1 MVELKKNYT
10 VIIVT
15 HNMQQAA
22 RVADKTAFFFMGDLI
37 EYGQTEQIFNNP
49 QREKSIC
56 QRTVWLTSKKYLCKK
71 MKYLLL

>member
-37 EYGQTEQIFNNP
+37 EYGQTEQIFNNL
-49 QREKSIC
+49 QREKTKAYVSG
-56 QRTVWLTSKKYLCKK
+56 QFG
-71 MKYLLL
+71 